1 MNINLVYVHI
11 GKILPESFLDNI
23 YQTLLTNDNI
33 KIYILIDDLLIDYL
47 KNEIKLLNTDF
58 LLKNEFNIEFIINSL
73 IVNNLQRICKIIFN

>member
-33 KIYILIDDLLIDYL
+33 KI
-47 KNEIKLLNTDF
+47 KPNFTDRSF
-58 LLKNEFNIEFIINSL
+58 SDF
-73 IVNNLQRICKIIFN
+73 